1 MKLHISEPVVVAMGP
16 KSAQSHWGPY
26 QFPTLHSLEDGR
38 LVYLFG
44 DAADSEAAY
53 NAEQGCRV
61 SNDGGQ
67 TWEKARESDF
77 SDLLGIRTQNGDLV
91 RFETCRSIPL
101 DEVTLP
107 QSIGCTNYGHTIY
120 RVCDVDPS
128 QSPLTWR
135 MYRRRAGEERAELEE
150 VALHWP
156 HMIVRSTQGAF
167 VPPSVRGRL
176 RKAPD
181 GTLWMPHYY
190 LAGTD
195 PQNGELIPHLCN
207 YLFRST
213 DSGHTWELMHFLPYF
228 PDGETWR
235 DEYEGYGEND
245 VTFCPDGSMMRLI
258 RTNWWAPCV
267 FVRSEDGGVTW
278 TDPQIFDSHGVWPC
292 LLTLKCG
299 VTLASYGRPGLKLRA
314 TADPS
319 CKTWEDAVELI
330 HSKAFDDGGDRSSM
344 LDMATCGYSQL
355 VAMDD
360 HTAFLAYSDFT
371 VPDEQGDERKCMMLR
386 RITVEV

>member
-1 MKLHISEPVVVAMGP
+1 MKVIFSEPTLVAMGP
-16 KSAQSHWGPY
+16 DSRTAYWGPY
-26 QFPTLHSLEDGR
+26 QFPTVWKLEDGR
-38 LVYLFG
+38 LVYTFSA
-44 DAADSEAAY
+44 DADSEAAY

-61 SNDGGQ
+61 SEDMGK
-67 TWEKARESDF
+67 TWKPARERDF
-77 SDLLGIRTQNGDLV
+77 RDLIGIRAQNGDLV
-91 RFETCRSIPL
+91 RFESCWSIPL
-101 DEVTLP
+101 DQVSLP

-120 RVCDVDPS
+120 RVCDMDPS

-135 MYRRRAGEERAELEE
+135 IYRRPAGEERAALEE
-150 VALHWP
+150 VEVHWP
-156 HMIVRSTQGAF
+156 HMIVRSTRGAF

-195 PQNGELIPHLCN
+195 PQSGELIPHLCN

-213 DSGHTWELMHFLPYF
+213 DSGRTWELMHFLPYF

-245 VTFCPDGSMMRLI
+245 ITFCPDGSMIRLI
-258 RTNWWAPCV
+258 RTNWWAPSV
-267 FVRSEDGGVTW
+267 YVRSEDGGKTW
-278 TDPQIFDSHGVWPC
+278 TEPQIFDSHGVWPC

-319 CKTWEDAVELI
+319 CKTWEDAIELI
-330 HSKAFDDGGDRSSM
+330 HSTAFDEGGDRSSM
-344 LDMATCGYSQL
+344 MNMATCGYSQL
-355 VAMDD
+355 IALDD
-360 HTAFLAYSDFT
+360 HTAMLAYSDFNVKDADG
-371 VPDEQGDERKCMMLR
+371 VPRKCLMCR
-386 RITVEV
+386 TVTVEI